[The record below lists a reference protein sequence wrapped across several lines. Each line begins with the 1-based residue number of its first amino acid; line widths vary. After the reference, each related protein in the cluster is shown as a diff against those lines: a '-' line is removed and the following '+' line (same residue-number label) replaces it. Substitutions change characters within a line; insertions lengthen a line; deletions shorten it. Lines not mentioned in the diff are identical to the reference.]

1 MTSPTLRECPF
12 CGGPATVRSS
22 IPGGW
27 GNPRIWYVACENA
40 GCPVQPSQMSTRSS
54 EGEAV
59 AAWNLRCIGGG
70 VDEANAALIVD
81 AVNERDRLRDLV
93 RRMAKII
100 GEAPIDW
107 FGASFV
113 DTQVLLTEARA
124 AIGGGGNPTGKG
136 VGR

>member
-1 MTSPTLRECPF
+1 MPSAEPSPRPWR
-12 CGGPATVRSS
+12 VNS
-22 IPGGW
+22 
-27 GNPRIWYVACENA
+27 V
-40 GCPVQPSQMSTRSS
+40 
-54 EGEAV
+54 
-59 AAWNLRCIGGG
+59 IGGNI
-70 VDEANAALIVD
+70 VDANGDPVCFCVGSRCVNNAALIVD

-124 AIGGGGNPTGKG
+124 AIGAGETPKGKG